1 MKNFTKQNFK
11 TNPLWIR
18 LIIMAFMLLIGTGSA
33 WAYNQSAKDLYFDN
47 SEAKWNAC
55 YVYIGHSTWTSCYPM
70 KRVDGTQ
77 YLWKLAKADF
87 NGGGTWNSAT
97 GWVVSMEKWWDNNGE
112 SIDKYVWHGD
122 KNVTKK
128 STSAWVDTK
137 IYKTNGTTSVTSDG
151 TTKTV
156 YSLTSSDL
164 KNYTVTIE
172 SVAGGTL
179 TVKDYDNNAVT
190 SGASKIHLTV
200 LKFSATP
207 LDGYSLQGVEIN
219 DGSSTTTISEAD
231 LASKTHTLTSAV
243 TITPVW
249 KENCTTCCTEYYVA
263 GTTAL
268 TGQNPEW
275 NASEDK
281 MTCSSNKW
289 SITFSN
295 VAAGSHQFQI
305 VSASGTWIKTIDT
318 SKDELKCTTVQN
330 GNYQNIGFT
339 TSKKGHIT
347 IYYTESGG
355 AYGEFEAACTT
366 PDAPSIKINNEST
379 VTLCE
384 GSATITTTAVTGA
397 TSYSLYK
404 GSATTASQTNT
415 TGTFTVSEADTYYVT
430 VTTCEESLK
439 QTTGVTLSYY
449 SAPTLTDKYS
459 VTNATKC
466 NNTPN
471 NDGTISI
478 QNGVDGVRYSLNDDE
493 GTSWSG
499 LAKGTYTL
507 KATLDACNKLS
518 DTKTVEVGETDKT
531 PAINN
536 ISIKEV
542 SAVCKGEDLTLQLNE
557 AVQDDVTYT
566 WYKSN
571 TSSSSIGTGT
581 SLALTNL
588 QETSTYI
595 LVASKTENSC
605 TATKEASIEVTVNA
619 IPDAPDA
626 ITFDPVCGG
635 VGFELPSISGNWY
648 AAEEGGD
655 PIEKNI
661 NGGITTQTT
670 YYASAILK
678 GCESTS
684 RTPLTVSVKNKPAI
698 PTLTAQD
705 NVTEIIAGKTTTTLN
720 VGNIEVDATYTL
732 YKDGQSTPNTG
743 NSFTISEG
751 GKYKVVASNSNGC
764 GTSESEEIEITIC
777 TPISNIR
784 WRITS
789 IAEDVYC
796 SGEEVQVTLNY
807 DGDTA
812 TGIEWNLNGVTVSNN
827 ENEIASGTVY
837 TMIVNQSGSAQL
849 TLIGCDGVPYPT
861 TPMQFSVSSETVAPT
876 IGISKNSIC
885 EGEGAQTIT
894 VNEYNP
900 NYTYALYKDGVKQN
914 TTISNTGTFTVNT
927 TGEYTVTAK
936 NCVESTPSNSVSLTV
951 NPLPTITISGNK
963 SAVFYEDVT
972 LTATAT
978 AGATVKWYEG
988 GEEKGE
994 GLTYVVTSASDAS
1007 KIVTAKAF
1015 LNGCESAVA
1024 SHTVNFSAEN
1034 CNPTPSKD
1042 LIIICDPN
1050 GEDDNIYCYAW
1061 DASDNKPLGN
1071 WPGTKGTKE
1080 DGKWRWE
1087 IKNTSATYTIIFNN
1101 NNNCQTNNIEDKL
1114 TGGWQYDYKL
1124 ASSGWCNANR
1134 SYTSKTSLSVPA
1146 PKSTPTV
1153 KTVLAES
1160 NPGEGNL
1167 SFKGQVVKTGCYD
1180 QAKLAVQYRLKDS
1193 GNDYTTYYWNNSEA
1207 LVDIEPGKEFEINL
1221 TDITPD
1227 GVYEVRARIY
1237 ISSDV
1242 KSYGNVIEVP
1252 ITTVKTPISN
1262 INLSYCNES
1271 GTAIADPNPMC
1282 KGTTAYIK
1290 LDYEGSRYSECKWL
1304 INGVATQKITKVS
1317 EKVWSFEIQQEEEL
1331 VTVELRNDANK
1342 DGETPTWATSN
1353 KLSFTMVPEPISPTI
1368 SLSPSV
1374 ICSNNEDGATLNL
1387 AALVAGQS
1395 YELYKYADE
1404 NDNTG
1409 AKVAGYN
1416 AIQCTDASENL
1427 SFTGLKEAGRYFVKA
1442 YNTTQCQS
1450 IMAGS
1455 AFSTLE
1461 VVDASDVFIN
1471 FVPTSATTT
1480 PWMPA
1485 KFTVNASDKYT
1496 LTVPDGVVYNIDGNK
1511 VSVKIP
1517 LPAGSTGGDGQYE
1530 NVSFPEGAKTSYTIT
1545 ANLATSGG
1553 VDNPCAAPASATI
1566 TLTPYVEPCTEGH

>member
-1 MKNFTKQNFK
+1 MVLAGVGN
-11 TNPLWIR
+11 L
-18 LIIMAFMLLIGTGSA
+18 SA
-33 WAYNQSAKDLYFDN
+33 AQYNIHWNGKVYFLAPETWNVDETYKYIQVDITRTTSATSSN
-47 SEAKWNAC
+47 HQE
-55 YVYIGHSTWTSCYPM
+55 YIGNMTRLGTSRLFYVSVNANHNNWNQNEYIAFTANDHNYNSGSFRIDNNHYYTTPLDYGV
-70 KRVDGTQ
+70 KDGGYYLFKPNSKTELQTTTNANKITGIWASSRDDFKVDQTVQ
-77 YLWKLAKADF
+77 IYT
-87 NGGGTWNSAT
+87 NGSSSAT
-97 GWVVSMEKWWDNNGE
+97 GGTVKLTGYYLSSDNAL
-112 SIDKYVWHGD
+112 SSSD
-122 KNVTKK
+122 VTSS
-128 STSAWVDTK
+128 STSAKYSSVPGTEMKLTATAKTGYKFDGWYTAASGGTK
-137 IYKTNGTTSVTSDG
+137 LSSNATYTYNVYEAT
-151 TTKTV
+151 TV
-156 YSLTSSDL
+156 YVRFLSQE
-164 KNYTVTIE
+164 YTITYKDQDGANF
-172 SVAGGTL
+172 SGTHASEYPTKHTYGKATTL
-179 TVKDYDNNAVT
+179 DTPTKSGYEFLGWFTNSACTGNAVKT
-190 SGASKIHLTV
+190 LGATAYTANITLYAQWKQSCI
-200 LKFSATP
+200 TP
-207 LDGYSLQGVEIN
+207 EAPFEGV
-219 DGSSTTTISEAD
+219 AQ
-231 LASKTHTLTSAV
+231 SKTICKGSPYTFDPNYKWYTGS
-243 TITPVW
+243 TG
-249 KENCTTCCTEYYVA
+249 ETTVSGSKVINSNTDYYIV
-263 GTTAL
+263 
-268 TGQNPEW
+268 
-275 NASEDK
+275 
-281 MTCSSNKW
+281 
-289 SITFSN
+289 N
-295 VAAGSHQFQI
+295 VAPEGCE
-305 VSASGTWIKTIDT
+305 SARTKYTINV
-318 SKDELKCTTVQN
+318 DEPLV
-330 GNYQNIGFT
+330 
-339 TSKKGHIT
+339 
-347 IYYTESGG
+347 
-355 AYGEFEAACTT
+355 
-366 PDAPSIKINNEST
+366 
-379 VTLCE
+379 
-384 GSATITTTAVTGA
+384 
-397 TSYSLYK
+397 
-404 GSATTASQTNT
+404 
-415 TGTFTVSEADTYYVT
+415 
-430 VTTCEESLK
+430 
-439 QTTGVTLSYY
+439 
-449 SAPTLTDKYS
+449 APTLIYTNPTTCNGNPTAGSIVIENYANYS
-459 VTNATKC
+459 
-466 NNTPN
+466 
-471 NDGTISI
+471 
-478 QNGVDGVRYSLNDDE
+478 
-493 GTSWSG
+493 
-499 LAKGTYTL
+499 
-507 KATLDACNKLS
+507 
-518 DTKTVEVGETDKT
+518 
-531 PAINN
+531 
-536 ISIKEV
+536 
-542 SAVCKGEDLTLQLNE
+542 
-557 AVQDDVTYT
+557 
-566 WYKSN
+566 
-571 TSSSSIGTGT
+571 
-581 SLALTNL
+581 
-588 QETSTYI
+588 
-595 LVASKTENSC
+595 
-605 TATKEASIEVTVNA
+605 
-619 IPDAPDA
+619 
-626 ITFDPVCGG
+626 
-635 VGFELPSISGNWY
+635 
-648 AAEEGGD
+648 
-655 PIEKNI
+655 
-661 NGGITTQTT
+661 
-670 YYASAILK
+670 
-678 GCESTS
+678 
-684 RTPLTVSVKNKPAI
+684 
-698 PTLTAQD
+698 
-705 NVTEIIAGKTTTTLN
+705 
-720 VGNIEVDATYTL
+720 
-732 YKDGQSTPNTG
+732 
-743 NSFTISEG
+743 
-751 GKYKVVASNSNGC
+751 
-764 GTSESEEIEITIC
+764 
-777 TPISNIR
+777 
-784 WRITS
+784 
-789 IAEDVYC
+789 
-796 SGEEVQVTLNY
+796 
-807 DGDTA
+807 
-812 TGIEWNLNGVTVSNN
+812 
-827 ENEIASGTVY
+827 NEIS
-837 TMIVNQSGSAQL
+837 
-849 TLIGCDGVPYPT
+849 
-861 TPMQFSVSSETVAPT
+861 F
-876 IGISKNSIC
+876 
-885 EGEGAQTIT
+885 
-894 VNEYNP
+894 
-900 NYTYALYKDGVKQN
+900 ALYKDENPTGITYNDGFAISERGDYKVVMTTSASNVCGQSVETQSIEIEIIDYTPVVNSFRVNMQETVCAGNPVTMSYDGTSQSGAVSYAWYEVDSDVVIGTEATLTIQQAKNASYKLVVTVTSNNCPASDEATITVKPQAVPSAPTFDTDEMSVCVNEIFNLPAPNNVKQGEDVLW
-914 TTISNTGTFTVNT
+914 TIDGQPIVALGNSQS
-927 TGEYTVTAK
+927 EARDYKYTAYI
-936 NCVESTPSNSVSLTV
+936 NDGCPSAGKDFIVRV
-951 NPLPTITISGNK
+951 KALPEITSITQNVDSP
-963 SAVFYEDVT
+963 VFYEDVT

-978 AGATVKWYEG
+978 DGATVKWYEG
-988 GEEKGE
+988 DEEKGE